1 MHWNSCCCYSKAFWP
16 EITAVARISP
26 GKSSEIQLLWLCL
39 FICFHITVMPEVTHM
54 QSWKL
59 SHSGKMSLGSF
70 QGMEGAEGK
79 PCTSPILSWAFV
91 SWVLALAEW
100 TCVSSSGLQSV
111 LWNRKTTLAA
121 RVGSPIS
128 GVLAW
133 RQAPIPPI
141 LSWQLNCKKLSTDGI
156 CLTVMLSVSLLARTV
171 LLIDDGA
178 VL

>member
-100 TCVSSSGLQSV
+100 TCVSSSGFQSV
-111 LWNRKTTLAA
+111 LWNRKTQLLLQEWAA
-121 RVGSPIS
+121 QS
-128 GVLAW
+128 LE
-133 RQAPIPPI
+133 
-141 LSWQLNCKKLSTDGI
+141 SWLGGKHQLLQFWADN
-156 CLTVMLSVSLLARTV
+156 LTARNFRLMGSVSLLCLV
-171 LLIDDGA
+171 CLY
-178 VL
+178 